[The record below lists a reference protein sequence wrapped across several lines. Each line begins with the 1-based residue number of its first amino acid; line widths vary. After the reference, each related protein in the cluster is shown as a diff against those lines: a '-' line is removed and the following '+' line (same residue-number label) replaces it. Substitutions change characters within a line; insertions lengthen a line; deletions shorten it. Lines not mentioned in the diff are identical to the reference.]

1 MNSKVA
7 TFPKSLMVLVVGCR
21 KEWMELCQEAL
32 RCGLCDEA
40 SFIKIT
46 FVETLEGTA
55 PTSKT
60 KKKKNWREELANE
73 LTLLWEEEQKKG
85 MAAAGTTAGK
95 QQQQQ
100 QQQQQQHQQQQQQQ
114 QQQQGRL
121 RFLSSLRSV
130 KASQPKYVDVSVLEN
145 DVKDLSAIE
154 FSASFANFYLSM
166 FAAQQQQVGEQ
177 REEQQIVLDS
187 RLIGK
192 FDRCYLRTKSPALV
206 LPKLRT
212 LVRPGGWC
220 IVRVTE
226 DEEGSAEMML
236 TCREMDWS
244 SHSVATT
251 LVSMEEKE
259 KEKDKDKNGD
269 CLNSDN
275 SCDTKLFKVVDYLVV
290 TSGRKGTPFLRL
302 PSCPCCQ

>member
-1 MNSKVA
+1 MNIKVA

-21 KEWMELCQEAL
+21 KEWMELCREAL
-32 RCGLCDEA
+32 RCGLCNEA

-46 FVETLEGTA
+46 FVEMLEGTA
-55 PTSKT
+55 PTSKKKK
-60 KKKKNWREELANE
+60 KKKKNWEEELANE

-85 MAAAGTTAGK
+85 MPAAGTTVGK

-100 QQQQQQHQQQQQQQ
+100 QQQQ
-114 QQQQGRL
+114 GPL
-121 RFLSSLRSV
+121 RFISSLRSV

-145 DVKDLSAIE
+145 NVKDLSAIE

-166 FAAQQQQVGEQ
+166 FAAQQQQVGEERQ
-177 REEQQIVLDS
+177 EQQIVLDS

-226 DEEGSAEMML
+226 DEEGSAEMIS
-236 TCREMDWS
+236 TCRDMGWS

-251 LVSMEEKE
+251 LVSKEEKE
-259 KEKDKDKNGD
+259 KEKEEDENGD
-269 CLNSDN
+269 CSDSDD
-275 SCDTKLFKVVDYLVV
+275 SCNTRLFKVVDYLVV
-290 TSGRKGTPFLRL
+290 TPGRKGTPFLRL